1 MLLDLDNIIDLYFSY
16 LAKLELLSCKEQGKI
31 KSYSR
36 KMHPE
41 ILFDKHMCKDEI
53 IHRISAGCMLI
64 QRDFQRIENFN
75 KIKIEKIQDILVWL
89 AYRDQLTPY
98 DEVDLCA
105 IPLILSLGSSTID
118 FDDYFR
124 KYVFAIIPQL
134 QNEGILN
141 EDELENCLK
150 CQFEF
155 LELEHHYLGTDG
167 FIIEQN
173 AVPSYVSENV
183 VQGFFRIRHI
193 LQHLYPRNNDI
204 VEYVYRLLTSV
215 IPSDAK
221 RSITE
226 GLSFVE
232 MDYIKEIIIEKRNKK
247 HGKNQSI
254 QHKEE
259 VLDGFNP
266 KVF

>member
-1 MLLDLDNIIDLYFSY
+1 MLLNLDNIIDLFFSY

-31 KSYSR
+31 KPYSR

-53 IHRISAGCMLI
+53 IHRISAGCTLI
-64 QRDFQRIENFN
+64 QKDYQRIENSDKN
-75 KIKIEKIQDILVWL
+75 RIIRDLLVWL
-89 AYRDQLTPY
+89 AFRNQLNIY

-105 IPLILSLGSSTID
+105 IPLILSLGNSTID

-124 KYVFAIIPQL
+124 KYIFAIIPQV

-141 EDELENCLK
+141 EDELENWLK

-155 LELEHHYLGTDG
+155 LELEDHYFRTDG
-167 FIIEQN
+167 SIIEQN
-173 AVPSYVSENV
+173 AGPSSASENV
-183 VQGFFRIRHI
+183 VEGFFRIRHI
-193 LQHLYPRNNDI
+193 LQHFYPRNNDI
-204 VEYVYRLLTSV
+204 IEYVYRLLTPI
-215 IPSDAK
+215 IPCDTK

-226 GLSFVE
+226 RLSFVE
-232 MDYIKEIIIEKRNKK
+232 MDYIKEIIIEKLNKK

-254 QHKEE
+254 
-259 VLDGFNP
+259 
-266 KVF
+266 